1 MTPLKLLYL
10 AHAAMIVS
18 LVLSLGAIALA
29 YVFEANLSLGTQV
42 GAHMSLVV
50 LPAIIKIGYVAR
62 LTALKQL
69 GRPVN

>member
-29 YVFEANLSLGTQV
+29 YVFEANLSLGSQI
-42 GAHMSLVV
+42 GAHMSLIV
-50 LPAIIKIGYVAR
+50 LPGVIKVGYVVR